1 MLAIDVRGPLN
12 DIRAAQF
19 AKEVFVAW
27 RHAEG
32 GEDAFISRVP
42 RAKSS
47 NSKTKNITRLVLSF
61 KVGFEMHIL
70 KLFTGN
76 SFFQSFLAVLEG
88 TAHIDN
94 DHMVVGLND
103 NIRANRRATI
113 LNGLVGG
120 NGALADSV
128 GETVYNL
135 IVSGGDSRHVDG
147 AVTEDMGERFILST
161 VAAARTGVGPT
172 VFEGS

>member
-1 MLAIDVRGPLN
+1 MENYLKRNVKTIYLRKDIITTEILAIDVCGPLN

-19 AKEVFVAW
+19 
-27 RHAEG
+27 AEG

-42 RAKSS
+42 HAKSS

-76 SFFQSFLAVLEG
+76 SFFQSFLAVLKG

-94 DHMVVGLND
+94 GHMVVVL
-103 NIRANRRATI
+103 TI
-113 LNGLVGG
+113 
-120 NGALADSV
+120 
-128 GETVYNL
+128 
-135 IVSGGDSRHVDG
+135 SG
-147 AVTEDMGERFILST
+147 
-161 VAAARTGVGPT
+161 RTGEPL
-172 VFEGS
+172 S